1 VPDCAW
7 LQLQNLPFRF
17 SRPGH
22 LIDIGYNAAEFG
34 GTRGEPMK
42 YSSSVWKSLSVIAA
56 VLLIAGACAAEVLDK
71 TANIAGTTVQYKV
84 VLPNGY
90 DPAKTYPA
98 VLAFPGGPQT
108 MEMVEATLERN
119 WRSQAERLGYIV
131 IIPAAP
137 NGQLFFEGGAKV
149 FPAFLVKLLGDYKVL
164 DNKFHMAGV
173 SNGGLSA
180 FHIAAS
186 YPQYFWS
193 VTGLPGF
200 LLDPTPARVHALAKL
215 CVYMYAGELD
225 TDWLDNEREQ
235 SAKLRAQGLTVEF
248 NEEKG
253 EGQVMGTLDGNGA
266 ARLFKQFEQARHGC
280 GK

>member
-1 VPDCAW
+1 MRYR
-7 LQLQNLPFRF
+7 L
-17 SRPGH
+17 
-22 LIDIGYNAAEFG
+22 AA
-34 GTRGEPMK
+34 RK
-42 YSSSVWKSLSVIAA
+42 SVLAVVAFLLLSGASAASVI
-56 VLLIAGACAAEVLDK
+56 DK
-71 TANIAGTTVQYKV
+71 TANIAGTAVQYKV
-84 VLPNGY
+84 VLPSGY
-90 DPAKTYPA
+90 DPAKAYPA

-108 MEMVEATLERN
+108 MEMVDATLGRN

-137 NGQLFFEGGAKV
+137 NGQLFFEAGAKV
-149 FPAFLVKLLGDYKVL
+149 FPEFLVKLLADYKIL
-164 DNKFHMAGV
+164 DNKFHIAGV

-180 FHIAAS
+180 FHLAAT

-215 CVYMYAGELD
+215 CINMYAGELD
-225 TDWLDNEREQ
+225 TDWLDSEREQ
-235 SAKLRAQGLTVEF
+235 SAKLRAQGFTVEF

-253 EGQVMGTLDGNGA
+253 QSHVMQTLDGDGA
-266 ARLFKQFEQARHGC
+266 QRLFKQFEQARHGC

>member
-1 VPDCAW
+1 MKS
-7 LQLQNLPFRF
+7 
-17 SRPGH
+17 SR
-22 LIDIGYNAAEFG
+22 
-34 GTRGEPMK
+34 T
-42 YSSSVWKSLSVIAA
+42 VWKSLLTMAA
-56 VLLIAGACAAEVLDK
+56 VLLIAAACAAEVLDK
-71 TANIAGTTVQYKV
+71 TASIAGTAVQYKV

-108 MEMVEATLERN
+108 MEMVDATLERN

-149 FPAFLVKLLGDYKVL
+149 FPEFLVKLLADYKIL

-200 LLDPTPARVHALAKL
+200 LLDPTPARVHALAKM
-215 CVYMYAGELD
+215 CINMYAGELD
-225 TDWLDNEREQ
+225 TDWLDSEREQ

-253 EGQVMGTLDGNGA
+253 EGHVMGTLDGNGA